1 MDSASRLTW
10 LYEQL
15 MGGRQSRI
23 QINAQQNFVT
33 CHFMLLPNRNPSY
46 VNNYALMMVMFLQES
61 IPDSITVDDLLI
73 SIACVDRITFHMR
86 RNPVT
91 VEFPE
96 LVS

>member
-33 CHFMLLPNRNPSY
+33 CHFMLMPNRDPLY
-46 VNNYALMMVMFLQES
+46 VNNYALMMVMFLQDS
-61 IPDSITVDDLLI
+61 VPDSIAMENLVM
-73 SIACVDRITFHMR
+73 SMAGVDRIIFHMR
-86 RNPVT
+86 RNHVT